1 MSPIWIITG
10 WGTGEYVP
18 ARVYGTKSPQ
28 LTVSNEAISLAS
40 LILTICNESNLVLIE
55 YRKFFPLSLSIL
67 LTKDNIPFIIS
78 CLFGVLSLQDHRF
91 FFYRDNNSFY

>member
-1 MSPIWIITG
+1 M
-10 WGTGEYVP
+10 P

-55 YRKFFPLSLSIL
+55 YRKFFS
-67 LTKDNIPFIIS
+67 FIFIDTS
-78 CLFGVLSLQDHRF
+78 DKR
-91 FFYRDNNSFY
+91 